1 MLCDFYK
8 KHDGDTIWWIRDL
21 DKVASTYFTFD
32 KKNYYNLLDYPEGL
46 SKEQKELFDK
56 ENPEYVKYL
65 NEHF

>member
-32 KKNYYNLLDYPEGL
+32 KKIITICSIIQMGYQKNKRNYLI
-46 SKEQKELFDK
+46 KKI
-56 ENPEYVKYL
+56 L
-65 NEHF
+65 NI